1 MKWFDEWIRR
11 KFHELPPPE
20 DEGLNLIR
28 PEKKSNWAGINIS
41 TLTLNGGKR
50 KVRKQ
55 NTMGTISAG
64 RQAVDLSISKNGIRM
79 QIIPAV
85 GGFAVEFTSYDE
97 KNDRHINHLYVIDDG
112 QDFGEA
118 LAKIVNMEMIR
129 G

>member
-1 MKWFDEWIRR
+1 MKWFDNWIRK
-11 KFHELPPPE
+11 KFHDLPPPE
-20 DEGLNLIR
+20 DEGLSTIR
-28 PEKKSNWAGINIS
+28 PEKRTNWAGINIS
-41 TLTLNGGKR
+41 TLTLTGNKTR
-50 KVRKQ
+50 VRKQ
-55 NTMGTISAG
+55 NTMGTVSAG
-64 RQAVDLSISKNGIRM
+64 RASVDMSISKSGIRM

-97 KNDRHINHLYVIDDG
+97 KNDRHTNHLYVIDDS